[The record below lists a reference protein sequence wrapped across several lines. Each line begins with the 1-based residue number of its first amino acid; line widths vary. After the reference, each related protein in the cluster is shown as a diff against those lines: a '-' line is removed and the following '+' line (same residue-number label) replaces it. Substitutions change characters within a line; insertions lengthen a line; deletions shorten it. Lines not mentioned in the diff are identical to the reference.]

1 VRSNVA
7 YALVRLTL
15 AALPVLGGVYLLYT
29 ALDDA
34 SRSRAA
40 AAWPLAPGKVLQHQR
55 LGWIGYG
62 GLVFRYAYAVNGVPY
77 ESSRY
82 SFGPFLFTDE
92 ADVRAGAS
100 VNVHYDPSDHAEAV
114 IRSGLNVG
122 HALPAALGVALLL
135 VGAQIWKR
143 TA

>member
-1 VRSNVA
+1 MRSNVA
-7 YALVRLTL
+7 YTLVRLAL
-15 AALPVLGGVYLLYT
+15 AALPVIGGVYLLYT
-29 ALDDA
+29 AVDDA

-40 AAWPLAPGKVLQHQR
+40 AAWPLAPGKVLQHHR
-55 LGWIGYG
+55 TGWLTGVI
-62 GLVFRYAYAVNGVPY
+62 FRYAYAVNDVPY

-82 SFGPFLFTDE
+82 SFGPFVFTDE
-92 ADVRAGAS
+92 AELRTGAS
-100 VNVHYDPSDHAEAV
+100 VNVRYDPSDHAEAV

-122 HALPAALGVALLL
+122 HALPAALGVALVL